1 MSRRTHGGPARTGRS
16 RATAALLATLT
27 CGAALVSCSTNSG
40 GDSGAASVTPR
51 ATPPDTSSF
60 SGTPPSALASAA
72 SSIIGSARAS
82 ASAAAS
88 SLSAAASEFE
98 ASVSADTARASA
110 QAQAELKKVQGS
122 GNARSDVAMTG
133 LPRAKTGGLLAVLV
147 TITNN
152 TDRTASY
159 AVQVDFKN
167 ADGKVVETRFVGAE
181 NLKPGQRAQPVAIS
195 RQPTQP
201 QLTPVLA
208 KAQRY

>member
-1 MSRRTHGGPARTGRS
+1 MSRRTHGVPARTGRS

-27 CGAALVSCSTNSG
+27 CGAALVSCSTN
-40 GDSGAASVTPR
+40 SGAASVTPR

-110 QAQAELKKVQGS
+110 QAQAELKKVQGA

-147 TITNN
+147 NITNN